1 MQRAGESARKA
12 LSFGQDRR
20 LLSLVLATI
29 GGTMVASVAFSEFGA
44 ASLHPLIGPS
54 PSGNIEI
61 GLPRDGH
68 R

>member
-1 MQRAGESARKA
+1 MRRTGESAKTR
-12 LSFGQDRR
+12 LTYGQDRR

-29 GGTMVASVAFSEFGA
+29 GGSMVASVAWSELGT
-44 ASLHPLIGPS
+44 ASLYSVVSPS

-61 GLPRDGH
+61 GPPKHGH